1 MVALHLLEGKFL
13 LAMWADVVLPFP
25 HGKFY
30 VFGKGA
36 EVKMTLVTSED
47 IGYDAEGL
55 LNVAIAHET
64 GDFFLYGGD
73 VKSLL
78 MEGVVEIC
86 PIETFHNSLELLH
99 AEIGGCP
106 IQYILEICPKVVGI
120 RVVLMLRHIA
130 YKRLWVAIACFVVC
144 HPFKSFFEEV
154 LTNGSANDQVLAQA
168 KGTAI

>member
-1 MVALHLLEGKFL
+1 MVAFHLLEGEFL

-64 GDFFLYGGD
+64 GYFFLDGSD

-78 MEGVVEIC
+78 MESIVEIC
-86 PIETFHNSLELLH
+86 PVETFHDSLELSH
-99 AEIGGCP
+99 VEVGCCP
-106 IQYILEICPKVVGI
+106 IQYVLEICP
-120 RVVLMLRHIA
+120 
-130 YKRLWVAIACFVVC
+130 
-144 HPFKSFFEEV
+144 
-154 LTNGSANDQVLAQA
+154 
-168 KGTAI
+168 

>member
-1 MVALHLLEGKFL
+1 MVAFHLLEGEFL

-64 GDFFLYGGD
+64 GYFYLYSND
-73 VKSLL
+73 IESLL
-78 MEGVVEIC
+78 MESIVEIR
-86 PIETFHNSLELLH
+86 PVETFHDSLELFH
-99 AEIGGCP
+99 VEIGCCP
-106 IQYILEICPKVVGI
+106 IQYVLEICPKVVGI
-120 RVVLMLRHIA
+120 WVVLML
-130 YKRLWVAIACFVVC
+130 
-144 HPFKSFFEEV
+144 
-154 LTNGSANDQVLAQA
+154 
-168 KGTAI
+168 